1 MSSASTPEVF
11 LASLKVIQP
20 LECGRVSCA
29 ECVCVQRNIKDAT
42 NVLSNP
48 SLDNMNLFP
57 QHVE

>member
-1 MSSASTPEVF
+1 VC
-11 LASLKVIQP
+11 V
-20 LECGRVSCA
+20 
-29 ECVCVQRNIKDAT
+29 CVCVQWNIKDAT